1 MIALVIGF
9 SIVSLFLFIM
19 FLGTY
24 LKFTKLEHKLEQRLD
39 KIEREHVMVRE
50 AVISHNGILT
60 KYMEVTDYL
69 LIRDGGA
76 GVYMGERGDA

>member
-1 MIALVIGF
+1 MIALVISF
-9 SIVSLFLFIM
+9 IVVSLFLFVM

-24 LKFTKLEHKLEQRLD
+24 GKLTKLEQELKRIE
-39 KIEREHVMVRE
+39 KIEREHTLVRD
-50 AVISHNGILT
+50 VVLSHNETIS

-69 LIRDGGA
+69 LVKDGGA

>member
-1 MIALVIGF
+1 MIALVISF

-24 LKFTKLEHKLEQRLD
+24 GKLIKLEKRLE
-39 KIEREHVMVRE
+39 KVEREGTMVRE
-50 AVISHNGILT
+50 AVISHSEVIT

>member
-1 MIALVIGF
+1 MIALVISF
-9 SIVSLFLFIM
+9 IVVSLFLFVM

-24 LKFTKLEHKLEQRLD
+24 GKLTKLEQELKRIE
-39 KIEREHVMVRE
+39 KIEREHTLIRDVVL
-50 AVISHNGILT
+50 SHNETIS

-69 LIRDGGA
+69 LVKDGGA